1 MEPLM
6 QISEADEAEF
16 RVMTANMYKQGGAF
30 NVLACVSTMQK
41 VQIIIMKK
49 LNELLEEERYNP

>member
-6 QISEADEAEF
+6 QISEEDEAEF
-16 RVMTANMYKQGGAF
+16 KVMTANMYKHGGAF